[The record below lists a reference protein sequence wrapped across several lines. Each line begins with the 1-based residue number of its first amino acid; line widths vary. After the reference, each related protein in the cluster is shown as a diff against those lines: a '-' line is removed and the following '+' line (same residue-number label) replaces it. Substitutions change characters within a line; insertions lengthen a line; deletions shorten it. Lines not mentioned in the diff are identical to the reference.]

1 LRLFTLL
8 SMADPAVI
16 DVGLVVDVGVL
27 VDVGVILV
35 DETF

>member
-1 LRLFTLL
+1 
-8 SMADPAVI
+8 MADPAVI

>member
-1 LRLFTLL
+1 
-8 SMADPAVI
+8 MADPAVI
-16 DVGLVVDVGVL
+16 DVGLVVEVGVL